1 MKDSN
6 LTIAFIGCGN
16 MGGAVLMGLLD
27 TLYPSEDTT
36 TPTSN
41 KISTFIACTKSENG
55 AKKLRQG
62 LGHHASR
69 VQVLASQNLAAME
82 AADVIVLGC
91 KPYFARDVLL
101 APGVRDALEGKF
113 VISLL
118 AGMTAN
124 DTRMIIQEGS
134 LKGGS
139 CTPPHIAKV
148 VPNVAARYRESM
160 TILELSD
167 PPTGPLPPQES
178 ELLQWIF
185 NQIGTTKFLP
195 ENLVNNGGMLITNTL
210 AALSVALEGLLDGA
224 VVGGLRRFDAM
235 DLAVQG
241 IKGLGAM
248 LENDIHPA
256 VMRESI
262 SSPKGSTIQSLMT
275 VEKAATRAVFA
286 QAQIDGTNHL
296 KPKEEK

>member
-1 MKDSN
+1 
-6 LTIAFIGCGN
+6 
-16 MGGAVLMGLLD
+16 MGGAVLIGLLD
-27 TLYPSEDTT
+27 TLYPSADTT

-41 KISTFIACTKSENG
+41 KISTFIACTKSDNG
-55 AKKLRQG
+55 AKKLKQD
-62 LGHHASR
+62 LGRHASR
-69 VQVLASQNLAAME
+69 VQVLASQNQAAME

-101 APGVRDALEGKF
+101 APGIQDALEGKF

-124 DTRMIIQEGS
+124 DTRKIILEGIQR
-134 LKGGS
+134 
-139 CTPPHIAKV
+139 PHFKVPHVAKV

-167 PPTGPLPPQES
+167 PPIGPLPPQES
-178 ELLQWIF
+178 ELLGWIF

-235 DLAVQG
+235 ELAVQG
-241 IKGLGAM
+241 VKGLGAM
-248 LENDIHPA
+248 LEHDIHPA